1 MDTYQT
7 MAQSV
12 LNYLSDH
19 QYCSSLINANKRCFE
34 EHRVYLEEK
43 NISYSPEAALE
54 WYLKTWVQLPQASP
68 NRALVIK
75 IVTHQQAS
83 HPQQAVGFLFCSP
96 TDLLVRQT
104 LKDTIYW
111 VTVL

>member
-34 EHRVYLEEK
+34 KLRVYLEEK
-43 NISYSPEAALE
+43 NLSYSPQAAL
-54 WYLKTWVQLPQASP
+54 
-68 NRALVIK
+68 
-75 IVTHQQAS
+75 
-83 HPQQAVGFLFCSP
+83 
-96 TDLLVRQT
+96 D
-104 LKDTIYW
+104 
-111 VTVL
+111 

>member
-19 QYCSSLINANKRCFE
+19 QYCSSLINANKRCFKKL
-34 EHRVYLEEK
+34 RAYLEEK

-54 WYLKTWVQLPQASP
+54 WYAQADDLAPSDIKQGRVALERLQVMLQKLVLFGP
-68 NRALVIK
+68 NMKQSI
-75 IVTHQQAS
+75 
-83 HPQQAVGFLFCSP
+83 
-96 TDLLVRQT
+96 
-104 LKDTIYW
+104 
-111 VTVL
+111 